1 MPLYMQRSFLQQVRE
16 LLDRNLT
23 VNEIAHRLGVGS
35 QLIKHSLQIIRP

>member
-23 VNEIAHRLGVGS
+23 APEIAHRLGVGA
-35 QLIKHSLQIIRP
+35 QVINQSLQVIRP